1 MGLPGD
7 TTISQLL
14 ADRALLMQFIQD
26 LDLIDLSEAA
36 RMFGLTAQRLKVL
49 RSAQLARE
57 EFMTSAGITYVP
69 VSTQFPPALTGY
81 GAGWPRWEK
90 SVIVEWGIATG
101 RLAADGVT
109 ILRKPVGRPRIT
121 RYMVEE

>member
-14 ADRALLMQFIQD
+14 ADRTLLMRFIQD
-26 LDLIDLSEAA
+26 LNLIDLSEAA
-36 RMFGLTAQRLKVL
+36 RIFGLTTQRLKVL

-57 EFMTSAGITYVP
+57 EFMTNAGMEYIPVP
-69 VSTQFPPALTGY
+69 TQFPPALTGY
-81 GAGWPRWEK
+81 GTSWPRWEK
-90 SVIVEWGIATG
+90 NVIVEWGIATG